1 MSNPDQKCIVCKDNP
16 ALAVTSFVCVECF
29 HRFIQNVS
37 RRATLRYTWI
47 YDAVRIFNIPK
58 SAMVL
63 SGEPTESFSRYS
75 ESVPRE
81 YFGKVPFITIQ
92 GKFLSGKTSFG
103 VSLMRKLY
111 EMGKQSMYYC
121 NLLNYSESLETPIM
135 KKVLTDNTVVFFDN
149 FGAEGVNPSYLAG
162 ILNSRASDMEKVTIF
177 SIYGEKT
184 MSKKLYFDSNID
196 QYLHIYAKKYPVITL
211 N

>member
-1 MSNPDQKCIVCKDNP
+1 MNNQAHKCIVCKDNP
-16 ALAVTSFVCVECF
+16 ALAATSFVCVECF
-29 HRFIQNVS
+29 QRLTQNLS
-37 RRATLRYTWI
+37 KKATLRYTWV
-47 YDAVRIFNIPK
+47 YDALRIFNIPK
-58 SAMVL
+58 SALAL
-63 SGEPTESFSRYS
+63 SGEPTASFSQYS
-75 ESVPRE
+75 ESVPAT

-92 GKFLSGKTSFG
+92 GKFLSGKTSLG

-121 NLLNYSESLETPIM
+121 NLLNYTDALESAIM

-162 ILNSRASDMEKVTIF
+162 ILNSRASDMEKTTIF
-177 SIYGEKT
+177 AIYGEKS
-184 MSKKLYFDSNID
+184 MSRKIYFDSNID
-196 QYLHIYAKKYPVITL
+196 QYLHIYAKNYPVITL